1 MWLHFVL
8 WFYAGGGWTLAVS
21 ISSKNNDHLQSAA
34 NNCLN
39 SVLCVPFTDKN
50 QGRKLSD
57 SDIHEV
63 AKEEGEYEKKT
74 NNNNDNNN
82 KNGFDQSA
90 FWVDILCLNSSF
102 FMCIIT
108 FLFVTHY
115 KLLSRPLPIQCCIF
129 AAQR

>member
-1 MWLHFVL
+1 M
-8 WFYAGGGWTLAVS
+8 S
-21 ISSKNNDHLQSAA
+21 ISSKNNDHLQSEA

-90 FWVDILCLNSSF
+90 F
-102 FMCIIT
+102 
-108 FLFVTHY
+108 
-115 KLLSRPLPIQCCIF
+115 
-129 AAQR
+129 

>member
-1 MWLHFVL
+1 MRLHFVF

-21 ISSKNNDHLQSAA
+21 ISAKNNDHLQSAA
-34 NNCLN
+34 NCLN
-39 SVLCVPFTDKN
+39 SVLCVPFTHKN

-82 KNGFDQSA
+82 KNGN
-90 FWVDILCLNSSF
+90 NS
-102 FMCIIT
+102 MT
-108 FLFVTHY
+108 
-115 KLLSRPLPIQCCIF
+115 
-129 AAQR
+129 

>member
-21 ISSKNNDHLQSAA
+21 ISSKNNDHLQSDA

-39 SVLCVPFTDKN
+39 SVLCVPFMDKN

-82 KNGFDQSA
+82 KNGN
-90 FWVDILCLNSSF
+90 NS
-102 FMCIIT
+102 MT
-108 FLFVTHY
+108 
-115 KLLSRPLPIQCCIF
+115 
-129 AAQR
+129 

>member
-1 MWLHFVL
+1 M
-8 WFYAGGGWTLAVS
+8 S

-63 AKEEGEYEKKT
+63 AKEEGEYEKRQIT
-74 NNNNDNNN
+74 IMII
-82 KNGFDQSA
+82 NGFHYCLSSA
-90 FWVDILCLNSSF
+90 HDCEDHFHSRQI
-102 FMCIIT
+102 MTIIT
-108 FLFVTHY
+108 KMVITV
-115 KLLSRPLPIQCCIF
+115 
-129 AAQR
+129 

>member
-1 MWLHFVL
+1 MLSESLSLSKRPIYSFLSSRLYLSNKDNVYKL
-8 WFYAGGGWTLAVS
+8 KCGNILYFWFYAGGGWTLAVS

-82 KNGFDQSA
+82 KNGN
-90 FWVDILCLNSSF
+90 NS
-102 FMCIIT
+102 MT
-108 FLFVTHY
+108 
-115 KLLSRPLPIQCCIF
+115 
-129 AAQR
+129 

>member
-1 MWLHFVL
+1 M
-8 WFYAGGGWTLAVS
+8 S
-21 ISSKNNDHLQSAA
+21 ISSKNNDHLQSDA

-39 SVLCVPFTDKN
+39 SVLCVPFMDKN

-82 KNGFDQSA
+82 KNGN
-90 FWVDILCLNSSF
+90 NS
-102 FMCIIT
+102 MT
-108 FLFVTHY
+108 
-115 KLLSRPLPIQCCIF
+115 
-129 AAQR
+129 